1 MRRKT
6 GPGVRVRNFQHERL
20 ILALVVAG
28 FLLAAWVV
36 AAAARSQSTAL
47 QAAALPTTGLQA
59 TTLHTHALETATR
72 LDPPAGPRLESAP
85 REAPPL
91 DGDASPRMCAACR
104 LADATT
110 GRIAL
115 EDLHIRTAPLADGVS
130 VRATANAPEAREL
143 LWKAMVARGEL
154 IEALRNGA
162 ARDLCGTCRMRSS
175 MLRSLRIEVRRI
187 PDGVELVY
195 TSTSADIV
203 REIHAAARATQPFV
217 TQF

>member
-1 MRRKT
+1 MRRT
-6 GPGVRVRNFQHERL
+6 TRPRVGVRNLQRERM
-20 ILALVVAG
+20 ILALVVTG
-28 FLLAAWVV
+28 FVLAAWVV
-36 AAAARSQSTAL
+36 GAAARPRAVTL
-47 QAAALPTTGLQA
+47 RE
-59 TTLHTHALETATR
+59 TTLQTGPR
-72 LDPPAGPRLESAP
+72 LDPPAGPRLDAVP
-85 REAPPL
+85 HEAPPV
-91 DGDASPRMCAACR
+91 DGDASPKACAACR

-115 EDLHIRTAPLADGVS
+115 DDLHIQTAPLADGVS

-154 IEALRNGA
+154 IEALRSGA

-195 TSTSADIV
+195 TSTSADVV

-217 TQF
+217 THF